1 MLAACG
7 GEQGTE
13 AADRPTVE
21 ATLTRERVA
30 VLFAEEEYGA
40 ALQEIAPLID
50 GEDAEVGD
58 LVNAAQ
64 STLKVGDF
72 EGAMALVERALEA
85 RLLLNV
91 TQGKVIRLLPP
102 FILTDAEADQI
113 VDQVVEL
120 IRS

>member
-1 MLAACG
+1 MLGIELA
-7 GEQGTE
+7 E
-13 AADRPTVE
+13 AP
-21 ATLTRERVA
+21 ER
-30 VLFAEEEYGA
+30 F
-40 ALQEIAPLID
+40 
-50 GEDAEVGD
+50 
-58 LVNAAQ
+58 
-64 STLKVGDF
+64 
-72 EGAMALVERALEA
+72 VERALDA